1 MEAGGTAVEAVAVVV
16 DGQPVDGVVE
26 GEAALVDAVAVAADE
41 CAEVAVDVDVV
52 VDVVVAEDYV
62 DGFAVAVGNHQG
74 YDASA
79 EVGDACFHAGVVAED
94 EKGGGVAVDSGD
106 EARGV
111 EA

>member
-1 MEAGGTAVEAVAVVV
+1 MEAVGTAVEAVAVVV
-16 DGQPVDGVVE
+16 DGEPVDGVIE

-52 VDVVVAEDYV
+52 VDIVVAEDYV
-62 DGFAVAVGNHQG
+62 DGVAVAAGNHQG
-74 YDASA
+74 YYTSA
-79 EVGDACFHAGVVAED
+79 EIGDACFHAGVVAEY
-94 EKGGGVAVDSGD
+94 EKGGGVAVDGCD